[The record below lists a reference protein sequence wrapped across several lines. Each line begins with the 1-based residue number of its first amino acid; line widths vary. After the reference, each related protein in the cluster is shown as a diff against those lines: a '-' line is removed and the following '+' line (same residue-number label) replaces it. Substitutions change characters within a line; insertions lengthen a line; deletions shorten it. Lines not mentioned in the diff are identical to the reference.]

1 MIMNDYNNN
10 TISTKTLYKNLLKTF
25 YKTLK
30 VIQDK
35 LFFLNLKKW
44 EREVSANKDKLFK
57 NQT

>member
-1 MIMNDYNNN
+1 MFKIANNN

-25 YKTLK
+25 CKTLK

-35 LFFLNLKKW
+35 LCFLNLKKW